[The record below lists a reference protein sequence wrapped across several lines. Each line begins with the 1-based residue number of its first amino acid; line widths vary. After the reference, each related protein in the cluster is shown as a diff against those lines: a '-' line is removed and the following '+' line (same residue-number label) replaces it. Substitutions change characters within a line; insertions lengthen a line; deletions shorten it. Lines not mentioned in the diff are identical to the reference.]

1 MGIYNT
7 LLTSEC
13 KNNHQC
19 EDNSH
24 PHKQGQRKQT
34 TISAAH
40 RDHDLFTRQ
49 HKLDSKIGPMLFSI
63 CLQIQGMRTWS

>member
-13 KNNHQC
+13 KYNS
-19 EDNSH
+19 EDNNR

-34 TISAAH
+34 TLSAAH
-40 RDHDLFTRQ
+40 RDRDLFTRQ
-49 HKLDSKIGPMLFSI
+49 HKLDSKIGPTLFSI
-63 CLQIQGMRTWS
+63 CLQIQSMTIWI